1 MLVCGT
7 WGEPQFLAVS
17 EEAAPDHKDSIG
29 QEAAPKDSI
38 GQDTL
43 QVAGGRSMPP
53 TWSDNEHGHR
63 AHEDVDGMDSPGR
76 PHGPDLAEW
85 RVGRLMALGRGTSLS
100 SGSESVC
107 GQGRLE
113 GTAACCSP

>member
-7 WGEPQFLAVS
+7 WGVPQHFAVS
-17 EEAAPDHKDSIG
+17 EEAVSE
-29 QEAAPKDSI
+29 EAAPKDSI

-53 TWSDNEHGHR
+53 SWSEHENGHR

-76 PHGPDLAEW
+76 PHGPDWVER
-85 RVGRLMALGRGTSLS
+85 RVGRLMALGQGTRLS
-100 SGSESVC
+100 SGSTSAC

>member
-1 MLVCGT
+1 MLVCGP
-7 WGEPQFLAVS
+7 GGVPQHFAVS
-17 EEAAPDHKDSIG
+17 EEAVSE
-29 QEAAPKDSI
+29 EAAPKDSI

-43 QVAGGRSMPP
+43 QVSGGRSMPR
-53 TWSDNEHGHR
+53 SEHENGHR

-76 PHGPDLAEW
+76 PRGPDWVEW
-85 RVGRLMALGRGTSLS
+85 RVGRLMALEQETRLS
-100 SGSESVC
+100 SGSTSVC